1 MLHRNAHGAGLDG
14 IGGGFRAETTDRD
27 DRRQPWFERS
37 VISAVPSVPD
47 AVKTLRRAAPHA
59 CSW

>member
-1 MLHRNAHGAGLDG
+1 MLHTHACGAGLDG

-27 DRRQPWFERS
+27 DRRQPWFEGS
-37 VISAVPSVPD
+37 VISALPSLPD
-47 AVKTLRRAAPHA
+47 AVKTLRRAAPRA